1 MLPVYELPAAVHHRL
16 YQSRLPARDPLADHR
31 LNTQRLRG
39 AGPSARPA
47 RQPEHCPQGHKR
59 PPLSPSPLLPRRIQT
74 LELDEFWSFAG
85 SKKQPRWTWYAFDRE
100 RRKQLS
106 DPRRVRALALVMT
119 LNNYRNTAVGRRRSF
134 FHTMFVSPGAA
145 YRANKTSPDE
155 GHEAVSNPLPVLPVA
170 RKVSGE
176 ELLFV

>member
-100 RRKQLS
+100 RR
-106 DPRRVRALALVMT
+106 RVVAFI
-119 LNNYRNTAVGRRRSF
+119 NGRRTDESGRSLRRKLGQAQINTY
-134 FHTMFVSPGAA
+134 HTDKWPTYGRCFPG
-145 YRANKTSPDE
+145 RRHHMGKGGTSHIERNHLISLGLVPR
-155 GHEAVSNPLPVLPVA
+155 S
-170 RKVSGE
+170 
-176 ELLFV
+176 LLRL